1 MHCRGFPCPWT
12 WNTGYN
18 HPWYNWKCHTH
29 IITKQIF
36 CWESLKTQKLLLIW
50 RFGAWVRYS
59 GYPDLQSFQVEPSPC
74 LPFFISVIVFWIMT
88 FFHRQNSVRLRCFFA
103 ETDIIQSVSTLLAS
117 FFVSSGV
124 ELRKTVYYKIVRYS
138 KYLCTLSLPLAY
150 VLTRTWVC
158 SSKNEDTGSSVGYR
172 ALSVRTWGHIGHCLL
187 TDVLLSLSLRTI
199 HSQHSGTAGLQ
210 VAGCC
215 RTGIK

>member
-1 MHCRGFPCPWT
+1 MVTFIFDENLRIKWT
-12 WNTGYN
+12 IVSRISRHSMWDYF
-18 HPWYNWKCHTH
+18 HPWYSSSPSSCSGSWLSSTDRTPSDCAAS
-29 IITKQIF
+29 
-36 CWESLKTQKLLLIW
+36 SLKQT
-50 RFGAWVRYS
+50 S
-59 GYPDLQSFQVEPSPC
+59 SSPC
-74 LPFFISVIVFWIMT
+74 PPYWLLSLSLPVWSWEKQFRYF
-88 FFHRQNSVRLRCFFA
+88 
-103 ETDIIQSVSTLLAS
+103 
-117 FFVSSGV
+117 
-124 ELRKTVYYKIVRYS
+124 YKIVRYS

-158 SSKNEDTGSSVGYR
+158 SSKNEDTGSSVGYG

-199 HSQHSGTAGLQ
+199 HSQYSGTAGLQ

>member
-1 MHCRGFPCPWT
+1 MSVHNVDNALQRFLMAFNMHGSLD
-12 WNTGYN
+12 
-18 HPWYNWKCHTH
+18 
-29 IITKQIF
+29 IITLDIIENVIHILIICIQTDIMLRVTEKSKAVNMKI
-36 CWESLKTQKLLLIW
+36 CWRW
-50 RFGAWVRYS
+50 GYP

-124 ELRKTVYYKIVRYS
+124 ELRKTVYFYKIVRYS

-150 VLTRTWVC
+150 VLTRT
-158 SSKNEDTGSSVGYR
+158 
-172 ALSVRTWGHIGHCLL
+172 
-187 TDVLLSLSLRTI
+187 
-199 HSQHSGTAGLQ
+199 
-210 VAGCC
+210 
-215 RTGIK
+215 

>member
-1 MHCRGFPCPWT
+1 MLRVT
-12 WNTGYN
+12 EKSKALNM
-18 HPWYNWKCHTH
+18 K
-29 IITKQIF
+29 
-36 CWESLKTQKLLLIW
+36 IW
-50 RFGAWVRYS
+50 RWGDL

-124 ELRKTVYYKIVRYS
+124 ELRKTVYFYKIVRYS

-158 SSKNEDTGSSVGYR
+158 SSINEDAGSSVGYG
-172 ALSVRTWGHIGHCLL
+172 ALSVRTWGHIGQCLL

-199 HSQHSGTAGLQ
+199 HTQYSGTAGLQ

>member
-1 MHCRGFPCPWT
+1 MLRVT
-12 WNTGYN
+12 EKSKALNM
-18 HPWYNWKCHTH
+18 K
-29 IITKQIF
+29 
-36 CWESLKTQKLLLIW
+36 IW
-50 RFGAWVRYS
+50 RWGDL

-74 LPFFISVIVFWIMT
+74 LPFFISVIVFWIIT

-124 ELRKTVYYKIVRYS
+124 ELRKTVYFYKIVKYS

-158 SSKNEDTGSSVGYR
+158 SSKNENAGSSVGYG

-199 HSQHSGTAGLQ
+199 HSQYSGTAGLQ